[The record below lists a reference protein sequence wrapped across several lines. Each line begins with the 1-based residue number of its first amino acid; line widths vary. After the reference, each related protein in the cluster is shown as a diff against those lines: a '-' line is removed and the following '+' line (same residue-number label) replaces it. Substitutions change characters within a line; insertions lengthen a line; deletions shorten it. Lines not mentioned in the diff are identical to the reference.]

1 MGMFYVLIAW
11 GFHPESESAN
21 RAACEQD
28 GYICGTWHCGWPSTK
43 QISRYHTIGNKMGS
57 ANEAHVAAWKG
68 TTICEIT
75 ENKTLSTDLSISRLV
90 GGTWELKDVTIYQPM
105 W

>member
-1 MGMFYVLIAW
+1 
-11 GFHPESESAN
+11 
-21 RAACEQD
+21 
-28 GYICGTWHCGWPSTK
+28 
-43 QISRYHTIGNKMGS
+43 MGS

-75 ENKTLSTDLSISRLV
+75 ENKTFSTDLSISRLV